1 MDIQDP
7 PEGHVTIGEPGDVVR
22 VRAAAYVQSAQQG
35 DSAATVVHDLAAVGA
50 IPRTVLADVWLK
62 VTAVV
67 DRDTH
72 FRYTVQ
78 RISPSSADQVRFPV
92 DTLVI
97 NYGPVDNRLL
107 QLRATRERT
116 PQVEVFTPGDSPWQK
131 TSAQVRLGRL
141 DDLAAITGEQY
152 GLAAGANLN
161 AAGSPHA
168 RISQQGAHLSQLGL
182 SLDDGSKTTVQ
193 IDSSGALKLGADVTA
208 PDSVDLGYDPAT
220 KTVRIRKL
228 QADDATVDGAL
239 AVKGA
244 LSGDGDARFGAQ
256 ADGGALF
263 DLKSGEGTLAI
274 AAVTTFQGGVI
285 LQDALTIQGD
295 ATMEGALTVKGALS
309 GDGDVRFGAQADGGA
324 LFDLKSGESALA
336 IAAVTTFQGDV
347 TLQDALT
354 VQGAAS
360 FAGDAT
366 MGGQTLLQG
375 PTTAHKPVTL
385 LEEGALV
392 VGETESV
399 RVDKEGITMRLQP
412 GEHNAVKVL
421 GIGRAAL
428 LNAYQTAQSVQ
439 QFDMLGYYSA
449 GVPSLH
455 GRVMIGV
462 ANVAGGEPDLLL
474 RMTRYFT
481 GVRRM
486 DIRAS
491 LLDVKSDSIQL
502 TGDVS
507 VNGSFEFSGTGSP
520 DRIFRLRNLPVRPD
534 GLPTGAV
541 WNDRGTLKIVL

>member
-1 MDIQDP
+1 VILQDALT
-7 PEGHVTIGEPGDVVR
+7 V
-22 VRAAAYVQSAQQG
+22 QG
-35 DSAATVVHDLAAVGA
+35 DAAVEG
-50 IPRTVLADVWLK
+50 
-62 VTAVV
+62 
-67 DRDTH
+67 
-72 FRYTVQ
+72 
-78 RISPSSADQVRFPV
+78 
-92 DTLVI
+92 
-97 NYGPVDNRLL
+97 G
-107 QLRATRERT
+107 
-116 PQVEVFTPGDSPWQK
+116 
-131 TSAQVRLGRL
+131 
-141 DDLAAITGEQY
+141 
-152 GLAAGANLN
+152 
-161 AAGSPHA
+161 
-168 RISQQGAHLSQLGL
+168 
-182 SLDDGSKTTVQ
+182 
-193 IDSSGALKLGADVTA
+193 
-208 PDSVDLGYDPAT
+208 
-220 KTVRIRKL
+220 
-228 QADDATVDGAL
+228 L

-244 LSGDGDARFGAQ
+244 LSGDGDVRLGRG

-263 DLKSGEGTLAI
+263 DLKSGEGALAI

-285 LQDALTIQGD
+285 LQDALTVQGD
-295 ATMEGALTVKGALS
+295 AAVEGGLAVKGALS
-309 GDGDVRFGAQADGGA
+309 GDGDVHFGAGADGGA
-324 LFDLKSGESALA
+324 LFHLKSGEGALA
-336 IAAVTTFQGDV
+336 IAAVTTFQGGV
-347 TLQDALT
+347 ILQDALT
-354 VQGAAS
+354 VQGDANFQGAAT

-366 MGGQTLLQG
+366 MAGKTLLQG
-375 PTTAHKPVTL
+375 ATTAHSPIKL
-385 LEEGALV
+385 LEDGALV

-399 RVDKEGITMRLQP
+399 RVDDKGITMRLQP

-462 ANVAGGEPDLLL
+462 ANVAGGEPDLFM

-491 LLDVKSDSIQL
+491 LLDVQSDSVQL

-520 DRIFRLRNLPVRPD
+520 DRVFRLRNLPVRPD

>member
-1 MDIQDP
+1 MAQISDLSPQLFPPYAIGPGAYVIAPEGLLLNELIVTSGPAKMDIQDP
-7 PEGHVTIGEPGDVVR
+7 PEGHVAICEPGDVIR

-35 DSAATVVHDLAAVGA
+35 DSAATIVHDLAPVGA

-62 VTAVV
+62 VTAV
-67 DRDTH
+67 DDLDTH

-78 RISPSSADQVRFPV
+78 RISPSSADQVRFPA

-97 NYGPVDNRLL
+97 NYGPVDNRLV

-116 PQVEVFTPGDSPWQK
+116 PQVEVFTPGDAPWQG

-141 DDLAAITGEQY
+141 DDLGAIEGEQY
-152 GLAAGANLN
+152 GLAAGANLD

-168 RISQQGAHLSQLGL
+168 RVSEQGAHLSQLGL
-182 SLDDGSKTTVQ
+182 SLDDGANTTVQ
-193 IDSSGALKLGADVTA
+193 LDSSGALKLGADVTA
-208 PDSVDLGYDPAT
+208 PNNVDLGYDPAT
-220 KTVRIRKL
+220 RTVQIRNLK
-228 QADDATVDGAL
+228 AGDAAVEGGL

-244 LSGDGDARFGAQ
+244 LSGDGDVRLGTG

-263 DLKSGEGTLAI
+263 DLKSGEGALAI

-285 LQDALTIQGD
+285 LQDALTVQGD
-295 ATMEGALTVKGALS
+295 AN
-309 GDGDVRFGAQADGGA
+309 F
-324 LFDLKSGESALA
+324 
-336 IAAVTTFQGDV
+336 
-347 TLQDALT
+347 
-354 VQGAAS
+354 QGAAT

-366 MGGQTLLQG
+366 MAGKTLLQG
-375 PTTAHKPVTL
+375 ATTAHSPIKL
-385 LEEGALV
+385 LEDGALV

-399 RVDKEGITMRLQP
+399 RVDDKGITMRLQP

-462 ANVAGGEPDLLL
+462 ANVAGGEPDLFM

-491 LLDVKSDSIQL
+491 LLDVQSDSVQL

-520 DRIFRLRNLPVRPD
+520 DRVFRLRNLPVRPD